1 MSDASGEN
9 PMHDDR
15 EWIDAAA
22 RIWAPEPRSPAQR
35 ARFAAAVAE
44 RRAQP
49 RRLAWALPGA
59 VAAATAA
66 VAVML
71 VVAGGQ
77 RERSDSSA
85 AASVASGDVLVALA
99 LDDAASVAAADESL
113 PDDYV
118 LLEEALGL

>member
-1 MSDASGEN
+1 MSDATGEN

-15 EWIDAAA
+15 DWIDAAA

-35 ARFAAAVAE
+35 ARFAATLAE
-44 RRAQP
+44 RRTRP
-49 RRLAWALPGA
+49 GRLAWAPLGA
-59 VAAATAA
+59 FAAAAA

-77 RERSDSSA
+77 GERSDSSA
-85 AASVASGDVLVALA
+85 AASVASGDVLVTLA